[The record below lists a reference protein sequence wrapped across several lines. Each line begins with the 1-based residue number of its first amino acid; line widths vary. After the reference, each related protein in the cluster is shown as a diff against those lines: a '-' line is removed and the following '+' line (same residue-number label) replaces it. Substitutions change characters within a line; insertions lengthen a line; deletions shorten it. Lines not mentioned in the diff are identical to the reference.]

1 MILQNLWIFYKRTPE
16 KGVDNPYSLCY
27 TIQAIKVAPHIAE

>member
-16 KGVDNPYSLCY
+16 KGVDKAPSLCY
-27 TIQAIKVAPHIAE
+27 TIQAIKVATHIAE